1 MQHRAQDC
9 PDDKRGKAPVIA
21 LTEAEEELIKMKDD
35 AVVLGTGRE
44 AGADEDDFMIHKRR
58 KTEAERKHAEALAQ
72 AKAAKKQQAVQQK
85 RLMQKSQM
93 MGSAVGGSEGS
104 SALALLQSQEAGDA
118 DDRESSP
125 PRVAAIAKPVVSASI
140 RKKPKVVKF

>member
-1 MQHRAQDC
+1 
-9 PDDKRGKAPVIA
+9 
-21 LTEAEEELIKMKDD
+21 MKDD
-35 AVVLGTGRE
+35 DVVLGTGRE

-72 AKAAKKQQAVQQK
+72 AKAAKKQQAAQQK

-93 MGSAVGGSEGS
+93 MGSVVGDLEGS
-104 SALALLQSQEAGDA
+104 SALALLQSQEAGGA
-118 DDRESSP
+118 DDHDSSP
-125 PRVAAIAKPVVSASI
+125 PRVATIAKPIVSAST